1 MIRNERIR
9 LFATALN
16 NIGIGVGS
24 VVVGIFAPIITG
36 AAGGPLHFGA
46 WLATGLLFLGLAQFT
61 IGRLS

>member
-1 MIRNERIR
+1 MTDIRDERIR

-16 NIGIGVGS
+16 NVGVGS

-46 WLATGLLFLGLAQFT
+46 WLATGLLFFGLAQFT
-61 IGRLS
+61 IGKLS